1 MAMKKPHPDLK
12 ITRGNHLSTCVNS
25 HTGEVKL
32 IWDWDAL
39 LKEVQEATS
48 LVAVTEAKVKRTRK
62 KKEV

>member
-1 MAMKKPHPDLK
+1 MTKKQPDLR
-12 ITRGNHLSTCVNS
+12 IHRLGTHLFNVTRKDGSAFL
-25 HTGEVKL
+25 K
-32 IWDWDAL
+32 WDWDAL